1 LGFIEKEGS
10 FVKEFSL
17 MSLYDT
23 DIVEWVEQQVKLI
36 KCKQYDRVDWDNIIE
51 EIEDL
56 SKRER
61 DKFLSAIRLIIHHLL
76 KWEYQLE
83 KRSQSW
89 LITIR
94 QERNNIR
101 FYLEETPS
109 LKQYWTGQVFERNYR
124 RAKADAV
131 NETGL
136 SEWDLPECC
145 PYSVEQIQS
154 DWLPE

>member
-1 LGFIEKEGS
+1 
-10 FVKEFSL
+10 
-17 MSLYDT
+17 MSLYET
-23 DIVEWVEQQVKLI
+23 DINEWVEQQVHLI
-36 KCKQYDRVDWDNIIE
+36 KQKQYEQVDWDNVIE

-61 DKFLSAIRLIIHHLL
+61 DKFLSAIRLVIHHLL
-76 KWEYQLE
+76 KWEYQPE

-94 QERNNIR
+94 RERNNLA

-109 LKQYWTGQVFERNYR
+109 LKKYWIGKEFERNYR

-136 SEWDLPECC
+136 SEWNFPEKC
-145 PYSVEQIQS
+145 PYSVEQIKS
-154 DWLPE
+154 NWFPN

>member
-1 LGFIEKEGS
+1 
-10 FVKEFSL
+10 
-17 MSLYDT
+17 MNLYET
-23 DIVEWVEQQVKLI
+23 DINEWVEQQVKLI
-36 KCKQYDRVDWDNIIE
+36 KQKQYDQVDWDNIIE

-61 DKFLSAIRLIIHHLL
+61 DKFLSAIRLVIHHLL
-76 KWEYQLE
+76 KWEYQPE

-89 LITIR
+89 LVTIR
-94 QERNNIR
+94 RERNNIA

-109 LKQYWTGQVFERNYR
+109 LKKYWMGKEFERNYR

-136 SEWDLPECC
+136 SEWDFPENCL
-145 PYSVEQIQS
+145 YSVEQIQS
-154 DWLPE
+154 NWFPE